1 MGRPDLPTEPQFLLH
16 GDQDAARD
24 AAARLF
30 QRVAAELAILLPE
43 TAEVRHIGATAV
55 PGCLTKGDLDLVVRV
70 PADAFDAADRA
81 LASRFPRNAGSKRTD
96 SFSAFEDPDTNPH
109 LGVQLVTAGSE
120 DDVFHLFL
128 EALLREPDLV
138 GAYNA
143 LKSKFAGQPME
154 TYRHAKDA
162 FIREVLAR

>member
-1 MGRPDLPTEPQFLLH
+1 MGRPDHPTEPQFSLH
-16 GDQDAARD
+16 TDQDAARE

-30 QRVAAELAILLPE
+30 QRVATELKNLLPD

-70 PADAFDAADRA
+70 PADAFDAAERA
-81 LASRFPRNAGSKRTD
+81 LASRFPRNVGSKRTD

-109 LGVQLVTAGSE
+109 LGVQLVMAGSE

-128 EALLREPDLV
+128 DALLREPDLV

-143 LKSKFAGQPME
+143 LKRKFAGQPME
-154 TYRHAKDA
+154 TYRQAKDA